1 MSFQAEFVEATKKK
15 TTQFKKEKRGI
26 VGSEVDS
33 LRKEKVAILT
43 GIPCTSILS
52 PSNFMHNVRENRQLK
67 RRGKK
72 KKAIVVAGCAKRLSR
87 PLLRHSFGLFMQKKK
102 QDE

>member
-1 MSFQAEFVEATKKK
+1 MHATDAQLCPFRLNLLKQQKKK
-15 TTQFKKEKRGI
+15 EKKTQFKKEKRGI

-87 PLLRHSFGLFMQKKK
+87 PLL
-102 QDE
+102 